1 MWKIEIQQF
10 VSWKNFF
17 FSETKIWTLW
27 IVNKRTLDCFKLT
40 NCFKLN
46 HINKKQCQFEW
57 SDPKAD
63 CLFYVSFYLVMLCWI
78 FPSMF
83 VFQGELVSIYS
94 SLRHVAKS
102 GLYSVSMPNVFN
114 FAFDFHLFLI
124 VVMLSY
130 IPSKSLLFFLFC
142 WLDL

>member
-78 FPSMF
+78 FSFNVCVSGWIGINIF
-83 VFQGELVSIYS
+83 VIAPRSQVWSVQRVDAERLQFCIWFS
-94 SLRHVAKS
+94 SL
-102 GLYSVSMPNVFN
+102 PNRGHAVL
-114 FAFDFHLFLI
+114 H
-124 VVMLSY
+124 
-130 IPSKSLLFFLFC
+130 SK
-142 WLDL
+142 